1 MSGEERVAILTPTA
15 RDGPLTV
22 NLLAKVGVRGVVA
35 RDGRQLL
42 RLIEEGVESAVVAEE
57 ALSSETSR
65 ELRTVLEHQEP
76 WSDLPLIIFAASS
89 DRTRARRTV
98 ESLAPHGNVVLL
110 ERPVSTRTLLS
121 SVRAALRARRR
132 QYAARQLVEQLAGA
146 VRARDEFLAMLGHE
160 LRNPLAAMLVASDL
174 IQEKREP
181 VRSQAII
188 ARQVRKLS
196 RLVDD
201 LLEVSRVSSG
211 KISLQ
216 RAPVDLRD
224 IVRKSAEVLQFS
236 HHRPDLRLVLSLPEQ
251 EVLIDGDALRL
262 EQVMGNLL
270 SNAVKYTPDSGSIT
284 VELEVSK
291 DRAVVRVRDTGV
303 GIPGGLEEQ
312 IFEPFAQVASSFH
325 RSEGGLGLGLSL
337 VRGLVALHGGRVRAR
352 SEGPNRGSEFIV
364 ELPVPGQLRLPPPP
378 PVPAPAAAPRRTVLI
393 VDDQQDNRE
402 ALVMA
407 LEEFGHRVR
416 EAADGPTAVRV
427 ALELMPDAVIVDIGL
442 PGFDGYEVARR
453 IRAAL
458 GERPHLLALSGYGQ
472 ADAVERALR
481 AGFDQHLTKPVELRA
496 LLHSLSAPRPS
507 LKPSPPP

>member
-1 MSGEERVAILTPTA
+1 LSSEERVAILTPTA

-22 NLLAKVGVRGVVA
+22 SLLARAGVKGLLA
-35 RDGRQLL
+35 RDGRDLL
-42 RLIEEGVESAVVAEE
+42 RLIEEGVESALVAEE

-76 WSDLPLIIFAASS
+76 WSDLPVIIFAASS

-110 ERPVSTRTLLS
+110 ERPVSTRTLIS

-132 QYAARQLVEQLAGA
+132 QYGARQLVEQLAGA

-174 IQEKREP
+174 IQEKRDSA
-181 VRSQAII
+181 RSQAII

-211 KISLQ
+211 KIPLQ
-216 RAPVDLRD
+216 RAPVDLREV
-224 IVRKSAEVLQFS
+224 VRRSVEVLEYS
-236 HHRPDLRLVLSLPEQ
+236 PRRPGLQIALSLPEQ

-270 SNAVKYTPDSGSIT
+270 SNAVKYTPDGGSIT
-284 VELEVSK
+284 VEVGS
-291 DRAVVRVRDTGV
+291 RRTGRWCAS
-303 GIPGGLEEQ
+303 GTPGSESRSTSRSRSS
-312 IFEPFAQVASSFH
+312 EPFAQVASSFH
-325 RSEGGLGLGLSL
+325 RSEGGLGRGLSL
-337 VRGLVALHGGRVRAR
+337 VRGLVALHGGRVQAR
-352 SEGPNRGSEFIV
+352 SEGPNQGSEFVV
-364 ELPVPGQLRLPPPP
+364 ELPAPGQLRLPPAPP
-378 PVPAPAAAPRRTVLI
+378 SPEPPATPRRTVLV

-402 ALVMA
+402 AVVMA
-407 LEEFGHRVR
+407 LEEFGHLVR

-427 ALELMPDAVIVDIGL
+427 ALEMVPDTEIVDIGL

-458 GERPHLLALSGYGQ
+458 GEGPYLLAVTGYGQ
-472 ADAVERALR
+472 ADAVERARR
-481 AGFDQHLTKPVELRA
+481 AGFDQHLTKPVELAA
-496 LLHSLSAPRPS
+496 LLRSLSASRPWIQ
-507 LKPSPPP
+507 PSPPP